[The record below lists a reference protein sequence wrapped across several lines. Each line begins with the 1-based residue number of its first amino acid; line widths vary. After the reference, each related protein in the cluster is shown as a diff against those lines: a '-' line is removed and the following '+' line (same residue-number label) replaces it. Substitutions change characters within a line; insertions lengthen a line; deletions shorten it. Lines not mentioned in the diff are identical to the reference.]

1 MNRETIEKKVS
12 SFMSQI
18 ANIKNFELLFDHIPK
33 LYFFVKDKNSNLIT
47 CNSNMLR
54 LFNRK
59 HVSEIYGKNGRD
71 FFPVGIVNT
80 FFGDDRYVMDN
91 NTTLVDRIELNIGEN
106 GSLSWFCTTKT
117 PLSNSKGQV
126 KGLMGISRNIGLA
139 DPELHPFMKM
149 IPVLKYMQE
158 HYKEEVE
165 VAVLAEI
172 CHLSVS
178 QFHRGFKKLF
188 RMPPLQFILKLRIQE
203 ACKLIKNTDLNIG
216 EITFRCGFNDQN
228 YLARCFNKFIGLSPT
243 QYRKKFMGL

>member
-1 MNRETIEKKVS
+1 MNKEKTEKAISAFMQQVS
-12 SFMSQI
+12 
-18 ANIKNFELLFDHIPK
+18 NIKNFELLLDHIPDI
-33 LYFFVKDKNSNLIT
+33 YFFVKDSNSRLIT

-59 HVSEIYGKNGRD
+59 HVTEIYGKNGLD
-71 FFPVGIVNT
+71 FFPAGIVNT
-80 FFGDDRYVMDN
+80 FFEDDRYVVQN

-117 PLSNSKGQV
+117 PLLNAKEKV
-126 KGLMGISRNIGLA
+126 IGLMGITRNIGAA

-149 IPVLKYMQE
+149 IPVLKYMQDNF
-158 HYKEEVE
+158 KEDVE
-165 VAVLAEI
+165 ISVLADI

-178 QFHRGFKKLF
+178 QFHRSFKKLF

-228 YLARCFNKFIGLSPT
+228 YLARCFNKFIGVSPT
-243 QYRKKFMGL
+243 QYRKKYTGQ